1 MRITNIIE
9 NYVIELGVEGN
20 LVSMQLEELMG
31 TARVDQK
38 LIFKDYKREDL
49 GIKDF
54 NQKMRSL
61 SDEELVDFLR
71 VWIWL

>member
-31 TARVDQK
+31 TV
-38 LIFKDYKREDL
+38 
-49 GIKDF
+49 
-54 NQKMRSL
+54 
-61 SDEELVDFLR
+61 
-71 VWIWL
+71 